1 MDRDVVFVLCLL
13 VISIIV
19 YGLLNFFFW
28 AIPPS
33 ALGCNCKAPAPGDI
47 LSEVPVCACLGTDGQ
62 VAQGDEAPDREPS
75 INHLYFL

>member
-13 VISIIV
+13 VISIVV

-28 AIPPS
+28 AIPSS
-33 ALGCNCKAPAPGDI
+33 ALGCDCKTPAPGDI
-47 LSEVPVCACLGTDGQ
+47 LSDVPGCACLGTDGQ
-62 VAQGDEAPDREPS
+62 EAQGDEGPDRDPS

>member
-13 VISIIV
+13 VISIVV

-28 AIPPS
+28 AIPSS
-33 ALGCNCKAPAPGDI
+33 ALGCDCEAPAPGDI
-47 LSEVPVCACLGTDGQ
+47 LSEVSVCACLGTDGQ
-62 VAQGDEAPDREPS
+62 VAQGDGAPDREPS

>member
-13 VISIIV
+13 VISIVI
-19 YGLLNFFFW
+19 YGLLNFLFW

-33 ALGCNCKAPAPGDI
+33 ALGCDCKASAPGGMI
-47 LSEVPVCACLGTDGQ
+47 SEEPGCACLGTDGQ
-62 VAQGDEAPDREPS
+62 DDEVPDREPS